1 MISARPFI
9 VGIGGTLRLNSSS
22 ECALKI
28 SPRAAEYHGAETLLI
43 TGRELSL
50 PMYEPGAG
58 HTVGVERTVDAFRG
72 CDGVIVTSPAYTA
85 QSQVCSRTHWTMPRS
100 CGRMHEPTSTA
111 WPSAVFLVQAAGR
124 RADTLAALRAIV
136 HALRGW
142 PTPLGVA
149 LNTSTKLFDENG
161 NCVDSTMMSQLETVG
176 QQVVEF
182 ANWRRFALT
191 RPAPLRNQGVE
202 NTKAQYLAPDVRNKA
217 GSPSSSGT

>member
-1 MISARPFI
+1 MRWCDRHVTGLYGSVSGLLKNALDYAEELRSNARTYLDGVAVGCISCASGWQAGGHIGCPARN
-9 VGIGGTLRLNSSS
+9 R
-22 ECALKI
+22 
-28 SPRAAEYHGAETLLI
+28 PRA
-43 TGRELSL
+43 
-50 PMYEPGAG
+50 
-58 HTVGVERTVDAFRG
+58 
-72 CDGVIVTSPAYTA
+72 
-85 QSQVCSRTHWTMPRS
+85 SR
-100 CGRMHEPTSTA
+100 
-111 WPSAVFLVQAAGR
+111 
-124 RADTLAALRAIV
+124 
-136 HALRGW
+136 W